1 MVAQQ
6 EQQGVPLAVAERALY
21 AVGGLAVGG
30 ARSVGPGVS
39 QACHLVTCRASTGP
53 FGIVTKTIGR
63 HLILHDLRRTFRSI
77 AEAIGVTEYQRM
89 WLINH
94 STKNDVDL
102 SYVGLSDAAMAAA
115 AKRSARFRRNELPV
129 NNR

>member
-1 MVAQQ
+1 MPSGHL
-6 EQQGVPLAVAERALY
+6 QGLD
-21 AVGGLAVGG
+21 
-30 ARSVGPGVS
+30 
-39 QACHLVTCRASTGP
+39 GP
-53 FGIVTKTIGR
+53 FGIVTKTIDR

-77 AEAIGVTEYQRM
+77 AEATGVTEYQRK

-115 AKRSARFRRNELPV
+115 AEKVGEVLAKLGSGEYPV
-129 NNR
+129 A